1 MIDASTTL
9 DSGKRRRL
17 ERLLHRKGDG
27 LFLVPLDH
35 SVADGP
41 LATNDEFVHIVDAVT
56 RNGAD
61 GVIVHK
67 GRARFLGADL
77 LRDLALVIHLSASTN
92 HAPDTDHKVLI
103 ADVEQALRLDAD
115 AVSVHVNLGSDT
127 EAQQLADFS
136 SIAGS
141 CAQWGMPLLAMI
153 YPRGPRITDDTDPAL
168 VAHAASLAADLG
180 ADIVKTPY
188 TGSVD
193 TMADVVRSCPL
204 PVITAGGT
212 ATSKEELYA
221 SVADVMR
228 SGAAGVAVG
237 RNVFQAQ
244 DVAAVTRRIA
254 QIVHSDT
261 HRLTSLPRQVATV

>member
-1 MIDASTTL
+1 MDF
-9 DSGKRRRL
+9 GKRLRL
-17 ERLLHRKGDG
+17 ERLQRKGDG

-41 LATNDEFVHIVDAVT
+41 FATSDELSHIVNTVV

-61 GVIVHK
+61 GVVVHK
-67 GRARFLGADL
+67 GRARFLGPDL
-77 LRDLALVIHLSASTN
+77 LRDLALVIHLSASTS
-92 HAPDTDHKVLI
+92 HASDTDHKVLI
-103 ADVEQALRLDAD
+103 ADVEQALRQGAD

-127 EAQQLADFS
+127 EAQQLADLGRV
-136 SIAGS
+136 ADR

-153 YPRGPRITDDTDPAL
+153 YPRGPRITNGSDPGL

-188 TGSVD
+188 SGSVD
-193 TMADVVRSCPL
+193 TMASVVQSCPI
-204 PVITAGGT
+204 PVVTAGGK
-212 ATSKEELYA
+212 AISEEELYT
-221 SVADVMR
+221 SVTDVML

-244 DVAAVTRRIA
+244 DVATVTRRIA
-254 QIVHSDT
+254 KIVHSDAHGLAT
-261 HRLTSLPRQVATV
+261 VPRRVATV